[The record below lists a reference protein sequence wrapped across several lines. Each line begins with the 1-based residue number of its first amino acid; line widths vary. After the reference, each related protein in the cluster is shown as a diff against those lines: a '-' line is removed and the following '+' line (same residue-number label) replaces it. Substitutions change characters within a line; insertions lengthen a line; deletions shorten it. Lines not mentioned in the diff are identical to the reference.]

1 MNHTGL
7 RTSQEKWNPYGKVFL
22 LCLLTGCLIFV
33 PYIVMGGGIFT
44 IRADFIYQQ
53 IPFNMMAN
61 EAVKSGDVFWNWNTD
76 LGSAFVGYSFY
87 NLGSPF
93 FWLSLLFPGAVFPYL
108 IGPLLILKCG
118 VAGLTS
124 YAFLQRYVKNKN
136 YAVIAALLYA
146 FSGYQSMN
154 LLYNHFHDVV
164 ALFPLLL
171 FTLDEMMENRR
182 VGWFALA
189 VALNALVNF
198 VLFTGEVVFVV
209 LYFVCRYLIPDFRS
223 SIRKLPRC
231 LLEAVIGLG
240 MAAFLFL
247 PSTLMVMTNP
257 RTTGAFEGIPLRF
270 GWQEYLRMIKAV
282 LLPGD
287 SQGFPTA
294 YMANYDSQSFFLPMF
309 SVSMVLAWMLK
320 KRNFATGFV
329 ALLAVMAVIPFLN
342 SVFYLG
348 RDWRFRWVY
357 MLILMMAL
365 ITAMAL
371 DNLEE
376 VGFRWGCGLAF
387 GGTLLFSLFT
397 WLYPKVR
404 RIGDYIHD
412 PKAFAVQVVLA
423 LGGIAVAWMLL
434 EFFRNRRFF
443 TAALTAGVILF
454 ASVSTSFNIHRM
466 RQVGDSSAW
475 VKDSYL
481 APMLK
486 AELPDDPGARFMLP
500 SVNQGLI
507 ADVPALP
514 SFNSSVSGGV
524 FELYSNMGVY
534 RGHGNVP
541 LLDHEDLRHLLSIKY
556 IVNPTDDESLELL
569 SQYTVGGN
577 TYSVYENPQALP
589 IGFTYAYYV
598 TQERFLQIPVEKR
611 AWVMCKALVVHEED
625 VDKLVGMQPLT
636 DSQIDAVSE
645 QDAVAELENRRR
657 ESSSSFSRDNRTFTA
672 DIHCRE
678 ETMAFFSVTYDEGW
692 SATVNGEA
700 VPIVKSSGLMA
711 VPVSGGDN
719 HIVFHYTPPGGTAGI
734 VLTAVSVLGLGV
746 YWTLSRYLAKR
757 KQREKEC

>member
-1 MNHTGL
+1 MKLFSMLFSRTQTKAQAQKTGASEAYL
-7 RTSQEKWNPYGKVFL
+7 RRIATLPSPEALKEVAADRFGLTTEEAEERLDEFGPNVIRTGKTHGPLYRFM
-22 LCLLTGCLIFV
+22 GSLIN
-33 PYIVMGGGIFT
+33 
-44 IRADFIYQQ
+44 
-53 IPFNMMAN
+53 PFNIVLFLVA
-61 EAVKSGDVFWNWNTD
+61 AIT
-76 LGSAFVGYSFY
+76 FV
-87 NLGSPF
+87 
-93 FWLSLLFPGAVFPYL
+93 
-108 IGPLLILKCG
+108 
-118 VAGLTS
+118 T
-124 YAFLQRYVKNKN
+124 
-136 YAVIAALLYA
+136 
-146 FSGYQSMN
+146 
-154 LLYNHFHDVV
+154 DVV
-164 ALFPLLL
+164 LS
-171 FTLDEMMENRR
+171 RR
-182 VGWFALA
+182 
-189 VALNALVNF
+189 
-198 VLFTGEVVFVV
+198 
-209 LYFVCRYLIPDFRS
+209 PD
-223 SIRKLPRC
+223 
-231 LLEAVIGLG
+231 
-240 MAAFLFL
+240 
-247 PSTLMVMTNP
+247 
-257 RTTGAFEGIPLRF
+257 
-270 GWQEYLRMIKAV
+270 Y
-282 LLPGD
+282 
-287 SQGFPTA
+287 
-294 YMANYDSQSFFLPMF
+294 
-309 SVSMVLAWMLK
+309 
-320 KRNFATGFV
+320 
-329 ALLAVMAVIPFLN
+329 
-342 SVFYLG
+342 
-348 RDWRFRWVY
+348 
-357 MLILMMAL
+357 
-365 ITAMAL
+365 
-371 DNLEE
+371 
-376 VGFRWGCGLAF
+376 
-387 GGTLLFSLFT
+387 
-397 WLYPKVR
+397 
-404 RIGDYIHD
+404 
-412 PKAFAVQVVLA
+412 
-423 LGGIAVAWMLL
+423 
-434 EFFRNRRFF
+434 
-443 TAALTAGVILF
+443 LTAGVILF

-700 VPIVKSSGLMA
+700 VPSVKSSGLMA

>member
-1 MNHTGL
+1 
-7 RTSQEKWNPYGKVFL
+7 
-22 LCLLTGCLIFV
+22 
-33 PYIVMGGGIFT
+33 
-44 IRADFIYQQ
+44 
-53 IPFNMMAN
+53 
-61 EAVKSGDVFWNWNTD
+61 
-76 LGSAFVGYSFY
+76 
-87 NLGSPF
+87 
-93 FWLSLLFPGAVFPYL
+93 
-108 IGPLLILKCG
+108 
-118 VAGLTS
+118 
-124 YAFLQRYVKNKN
+124 
-136 YAVIAALLYA
+136 
-146 FSGYQSMN
+146 
-154 LLYNHFHDVV
+154 
-164 ALFPLLL
+164 
-171 FTLDEMMENRR
+171 
-182 VGWFALA
+182 
-189 VALNALVNF
+189 
-198 VLFTGEVVFVV
+198 
-209 LYFVCRYLIPDFRS
+209 
-223 SIRKLPRC
+223 
-231 LLEAVIGLG
+231 

-645 QDAVAELENRRR
+645 QDAAAELENRRR